1 VRSPVAA
8 VSLLYL
14 ALACLLTW
22 PLVTVLDRSLPHS
35 LLDPLLNCWI
45 LAWDAERMLGIL
57 QGHFED
63 ARRFWQANI
72 FHPAPHALGYSEQL
86 VAQALQVLPVYAVSR
101 NIVLGYNLL
110 FLSTFVLSGLG
121 VFLLVRELTGQTGP
135 SVVAGLFYAFLPY
148 RADHYAHLQVL
159 SSQWMPLVFFGL
171 LRYLATGRRAPLVG
185 AGAALLAQNLSCG
198 YYLLF
203 FTPFV
208 ALFILFE
215 LHRRDRLGDGRVWMD
230 IAAVALVV
238 VIVTSVF
245 LIPYARLREQGQLVR
260 GLDEVVSYSADVRSY
275 VGASQESRFWRH
287 LLPDLG
293 RSEVQLFLGL
303 TPTILAAAGLV
314 LSARRARSRPSR
326 RRGWWAVAILTAVVV
341 ITVAVAL
348 LVLAGHPQR
357 VSVGGVT
364 LRAARASR
372 PFLIAGI
379 AASLVVALSPSARDA
394 LRRVQRAWPAFFV
407 VALLLAVWL
416 SFGPVIQDGGRP
428 LPAWALYRVLYQ
440 YVPGYDGLRVPARMA
455 MLAGLFLSVLAGW
468 ALSIFSGVFRSKG
481 ALAALGA
488 AFLVEANAAPI
499 ATAEAPRCAPIY
511 EAVRSLPRDAVLA
524 ELPLGDPYLEAR
536 YTYCSTT
543 HWRPLINGYS
553 GASPAE
559 YKTMAAALG
568 NVLGDPDAAWNALA
582 ASGATHVVLHGSSW
596 PEGKARRLTAWLEG
610 HHAIAQATSGSDIL
624 YDIE

>member
-1 VRSPVAA
+1 
-8 VSLLYL
+8 
-14 ALACLLTW
+14 
-22 PLVTVLDRSLPHS
+22 
-35 LLDPLLNCWI
+35 
-45 LAWDAERMLGIL
+45 MLGIL

-63 ARRFWQANI
+63 ARRFWEANI

-86 VAQALQVLPVYAVSR
+86 VAQALQVLPVYAASR

-121 VFLLVRELTGQTGP
+121 VFLLVRELTGQPGP
-135 SVVAGLFYAFLPY
+135 AVVAGLFYAFLPY
-148 RADHYAHLQVL
+148 RADHFAHLQVL

-171 LRYLATGRRAPLVG
+171 LRYFATGRRAPLVG

-203 FTPFV
+203 FAPFV

-215 LHRRDRLGDGRVWMD
+215 LHRRDRLGDGRAWMD

-238 VIVTSVF
+238 VIATSVF

-275 VGASQESRFWRH
+275 VSASQESRFWRH

-303 TPTILAAAGLV
+303 TPTLLLAAGLL
-314 LSARRARSRPSR
+314 LSARRELSRPSGR
-326 RRGWWAVAILTAVVV
+326 RRSWAVAILAAVAAVN
-341 ITVAVAL
+341 VAVAL
-348 LVLAGHPQR
+348 LILAGHPQR
-357 VSVGGVT
+357 LSVGGAT

-372 PFLIAGI
+372 PFLIAGV

-394 LRRVQRAWPAFFV
+394 LRRVHRAWPAFFV
-407 VALLLAVWL
+407 LALLLAVWL
-416 SFGPVIQDGGRP
+416 SFGPVIQDAGRP
-428 LPAWALYRVLYQ
+428 LPAWALYRGLYR
-440 YVPGYDGLRVPARMA
+440 YIPGYDGLRVPARMA

-468 ALSIFSGVFRSKG
+468 ALSIFSGVFRSEG
-481 ALAALGA
+481 ALVALGVV
-488 AFLVEANAAPI
+488 FLVEANAAPI
-499 ATAEAPRCAPIY
+499 TTQEAPRCSPIY
-511 EAVRSLPRDAVLA
+511 ESVRPLPRGAVLA

-543 HWRPLINGYS
+543 HGRPLVNGYS

-559 YKTMAAALG
+559 YKTLAARLG

-596 PEGKARRLTAWLEG
+596 PEGKSRRLIAWLEG
-610 HHAIAQATSGSDIL
+610 HHAIARATSGRDIL